1 MKKFKVLGLMSGTS
15 LDGLDLALCTFHIIE
30 GKWSFEIERAETLK
44 YSKQMLDHLV
54 EAPKM
59 NAESFALLDTNL
71 GKYFADVVSK
81 FLGDEKIDLIASHGH
96 TIFHQPEINF
106 TKQIGSAAAIYASM
120 GIPTACDFRSVDV
133 FLNGQ
138 GAPLVPLGDLNLF
151 GEYDYCINLGGIA
164 NISYLE
170 DGEMKAFD
178 ICPVNQVFNFV
189 AEKFGMTYDDSG
201 VIAKRGTIN
210 KELLVKLNS
219 KDFYNVEPPK
229 SLGREWVEQEVL
241 GEINDSNLED
251 FQRTFAEHVAYQISN
266 TIRGTEK
273 SVLLTGGGA
282 YNEFLISLIK
292 EKLKGHKVVVPMPLI
307 VDYKEALIFA
317 FLGLKGALR
326 EITSLSSVT
335 GASRDSISMAMYGTF
350 NR

>member
-1 MKKFKVLGLMSGTS
+1 
-15 LDGLDLALCTFHIIE
+15 
-30 GKWSFEIERAETLK
+30 
-44 YSKQMLDHLV
+44 MLDHLV
-54 EAPKM
+54 EAPDM
-59 NAESFALLDTNL
+59 NAERFALLDSNL
-71 GKYFADVVSK
+71 GKYFAEVVSK
-81 FLGDEKIDLIASHGH
+81 FLGDDYIDLIASHGH
-96 TIFHQPEINF
+96 TVFHQPEITF
-106 TKQIGSAAAIYASM
+106 TKQIGTGAAIYAST

-133 FLNGQ
+133 FLTGQ

-151 GEYDYCINLGGIA
+151 SEYDYCINLGGIA

-170 DGEMKAFD
+170 EGVMKAFD

-189 AEKFGMTYDDSG
+189 AEKFGKVYDDSG
-201 VIAKRGTIN
+201 AIAKRGIIN
-210 KELLVKLNS
+210 QELLENLNS
-219 KDFYNVEPPK
+219 KGFYKLDPPK

-241 GEINDSNLED
+241 GEIGDSHLED
-251 FQRTFAEHVAYQISN
+251 FQRTFAEHVAYQISK
-266 TIRGTEK
+266 TINGREK

-282 YNEFLISLIK
+282 YNEFLISLVK
-292 EKLKGHKVVVPMPLI
+292 EKLQGHKVVVPVPLI

-317 FLGLKGALR
+317 FLGLKGALG